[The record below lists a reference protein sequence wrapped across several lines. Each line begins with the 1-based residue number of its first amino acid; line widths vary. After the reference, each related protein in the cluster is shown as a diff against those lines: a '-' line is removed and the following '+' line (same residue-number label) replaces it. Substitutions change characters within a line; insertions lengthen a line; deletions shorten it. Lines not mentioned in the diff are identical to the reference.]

1 MNSLMVRLWNDDAG
15 YLLSA
20 ESVFLFTIVVLGLLT
35 GWVAIRNSV
44 VSELTE
50 VANAISAVDQTYA
63 YSGLSN
69 CNSKT
74 NGSAGNDTYTT
85 IGSGTFAA
93 VPVNLETNRCTL
105 VSTP

>member
-50 VANAISAVDQTYA
+50 VANTISSLDQTYA

-69 CNSKT
+69 CASKT
-74 NGSAGNDTYTT
+74 NGSAGNDTYAT

-93 VPVNLETNRCTL
+93 VPTGLNVDRCSL
-105 VSTP
+105 VSP

>member
-50 VANAISAVDQTYA
+50 VSNAISSLDQAYS
-63 YSGLSN
+63 YSGLIN
-69 CNSKT
+69 CNSFT
-74 NGSAGNDTYTT
+74 NGSSMTDTYTT
-85 IGSGTFAA
+85 IGSGTKAA
-93 VPVNLETNRCTL
+93 SVGGSDVNRCTL
-105 VSTP
+105 ASN

>member
-1 MNSLMVRLWNDDAG
+1 MVRLWNDDAG

-50 VANAISAVDQTYA
+50 VSNAIASLDQAYN

-69 CNSKT
+69 CNSFT
-74 NGSAGNDTYTT
+74 NGSSMTDTYAS
-85 IGSGTFAA
+85 IGSGTLAA
-93 VPVNLETNRCTL
+93 KTGGSSADRCTL
-105 VSTP
+105 ISN

>member
-44 VSELTE
+44 VSELSE
-50 VANAISAVDQTYA
+50 VANTIASIDQTYS

-69 CNSKT
+69 CASQT
-74 NGSAGNDTYTT
+74 NGSAGADTYN
-85 IGSGTFAA
+85 
-93 VPVNLETNRCTL
+93 VNTL
-105 VSTP
+105 TSVSVTAVSTNQVRCP

>member
-50 VANAISAVDQTYA
+50 VSNAIASLNQAYS

-69 CNSKT
+69 CNSFT
-74 NGSAGNDTYTT
+74 NGSQMSDAYDTMQ
-85 IGSGTFAA
+85 SGTITAA
-93 VPVNLETNRCTL
+93 PGGSSAVRCTL
-105 VSTP
+105 VSP

>member
-50 VANAISAVDQTYA
+50 VANTIASIDQTYS
-63 YSGLSN
+63 YSGLVN
-69 CNSKT
+69 CASRT
-74 NGSAGNDTYTT
+74 NGSAGADTYT
-85 IGSGTFAA
+85 SM
-93 VPVNLETNRCTL
+93 PVTSLSVTAINTDQLRCP
-105 VSTP
+105 TP